1 MNFDVMGVHKSFSK
15 LHVVSFFQVTGAV
28 PQPLQSARM
37 FCNKKSLKLWR
48 QTGTYV
54 FHYLLHTLNCQS
66 TAVRMIR
73 MNLYVFPRAATAAIN
88 FRWLRCHNF
97 DERVT
102 CDTLAVVKIK
112 INKTCTKSLISFVV
126 WGFLINILYASFN
139 LIWNCWHLFTSLQW
153 STYCRIMHYVSTCR
167 KKHKAMQIH

>member
-1 MNFDVMGVHKSFSK
+1 MGVHKSFSK

-112 INKTCTKSLISFVV
+112 INKTCTKSLISFIV
-126 WGFLINILYASFN
+126 WGFLIIILYASFN
-139 LIWNCWHLFTSLQW
+139 LICNCWHLFTSLQ
-153 STYCRIMHYVSTCR
+153 CP
-167 KKHKAMQIH
+167 